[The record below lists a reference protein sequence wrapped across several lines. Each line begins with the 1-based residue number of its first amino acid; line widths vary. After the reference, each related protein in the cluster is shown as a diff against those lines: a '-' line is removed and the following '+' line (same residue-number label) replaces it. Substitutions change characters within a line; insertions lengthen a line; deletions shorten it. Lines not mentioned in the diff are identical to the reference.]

1 MRAID
6 TNVLLRLIVHDDVAQ
21 AEAAAAA
28 FTTSGAW
35 ASHLVLAE
43 TLWVLKS
50 VYGADA
56 SQIAA
61 TAEMLL
67 EHDQVVLQDAD
78 VVRTALNDFKAR
90 AGVDFADCM
99 IVAIAR
105 KAGYTPVGTFD
116 KALEPVDGVA
126 AI

>member
-6 TNVLLRLIVHDDVAQ
+6 TNVLLRLIVHDDVDQ
-21 AEAAAAA
+21 AEAAAD
-28 FTTSGAW
+28 FVTPGAW
-35 ASHLVLAE
+35 VSHIVLAE

-61 TAEMLL
+61 TAAMLL
-67 EHDQVVLQDAD
+67 EHDRVVLQDAD
-78 VVRTALNDFKAR
+78 AIRTALSEFKAHPK
-90 AGVDFADCM
+90 VDLVDCM

-105 KAGYTPVGTFD
+105 KAGHTPVGTFD
-116 KALEPVDGVA
+116 KALGRIDAVA
-126 AI
+126 SI

>member
-6 TNVLLRLIVHDDVAQ
+6 TNVLLRLIVQDEFAQ
-21 AEAAAAA
+21 AEAAAA
-28 FTTSGAW
+28 FITPGAW

-78 VVRTALNDFKAR
+78 VVRTALNEFKGH

-105 KAGYTPVGTFD
+105 KAGHTPVGTFD
-116 KALEPVDGVA
+116 KALAPMEGVA

>member
-6 TNVLLRLIVHDDVAQ
+6 TNVLVRLIVHDHLAQ
-21 AEAAAAA
+21 AETAAA
-28 FTTSGAW
+28 FVTPGAW
-35 ASHLVLAE
+35 VSHLVLAE

-56 SQIAA
+56 AQIAA

-67 EHDQVVLQDAD
+67 EHDKVVLQDAD
-78 VVRTALNDFKAR
+78 VVRVALNEFKGH
-90 AGVDFADCM
+90 AGVDFADSM

-105 KAGYTPVGTFD
+105 KAGHTPVGTFD
-116 KALEPVDGVA
+116 KALEPMDSVA
-126 AI
+126 VI

>member
-6 TNVLLRLIVHDDVAQ
+6 TNVLLRLIVQDDLVQ
-21 AEAAAAA
+21 AKAAAA
-28 FTTSGAW
+28 FTTSGVW

-56 SQIAA
+56 GQIAA

-78 VVRTALNDFKAR
+78 VVRTALNEFKGH

-105 KAGYTPVGTFD
+105 KAGHTPVGTFD
-116 KALEPVDGVA
+116 KTLEPMDGVA